1 MKKLLIAVLFNL
13 ILFTNSIEVR
23 KPTARTWLNQKANIS
38 TEETKRN
45 VLLELSKL
53 GREETPKN
61 NIPSP
66 STAQPV
72 KPKPNYFNQI
82 VNEATQNLRKSA
94 SNYIID
100 IEEVDTQYITPKTK
114 PTPAKQDNK
123 QEPRGINHI
132 KSIYTNLRDVNSAF
146 EDTDINTVRYIPS
159 VKSESNRKLSF
170 VFNLS
175 LLTSTERL
183 IKSELYINKKHIRQR
198 LKFSLNFYLIK
209 NKTNAKLDSNS
220 KLNSASTTIDLA
232 NLRGHKFKK
241 QHGWQVFNIIDSVNS
256 YLSVRNNR
264 AKLLNAKLRKNS
276 TVYFT
281 LDKLNS
287 FDVNEAAKSV
297 SDEFLLVME
306 AFVMPRSKKAEKTQL
321 GTESD
326 GLISPYLIV
335 YSNEEEKSMK
345 KFFQSRLPAELVSN
359 EQENRVSLKSE
370 LVGNEE
376 LKSLKSFEDHV
387 DKMNELVESNEEEHG
402 QMLPND
408 ISYYSPKDKTIKI
421 FEPLEEPK
429 LSVAKKNAS
438 QAKSSPNSF
447 YYMSK
452 SDQLPS
458 VGVLEKGKSL
468 QEIEFLINDLGK
480 PGIFRTNLKNRIKR
494 EADDYD
500 ESSLLPSSWDE
511 PLESESGKT
520 ECKTLPI
527 TIDFSDL
534 SFSDWVVEPKRFQ
547 SNYCAGA
554 CKFPLNEVG
563 CFFFIFFP
571 KVRKIKAKKNI
582 KFYIFLKKLYVYK
595 FSFAFNFFK
604 LYNLRS

>member
-1 MKKLLIAVLFNL
+1 MKKLLTIVLFNL
-13 ILFTNSIEVR
+13 ILNTISSIEVK

-38 TEETKRN
+38 TDETKRN

-53 GREETPKN
+53 GREEPKPTN
-61 NIPSP
+61 N
-66 STAQPV
+66 TLQPV
-72 KPKPNYFNQI
+72 KPKPDYFNQI
-82 VNEATQNLRKSA
+82 VNEATQHLRKSA

-100 IEEVDTQYITPKTK
+100 IEQVDTHRNTPRTK

-123 QEPRGINHI
+123 QAPRGINHI
-132 KSIYTNLRDVNSAF
+132 KSIYANLRDGNSAF
-146 EDTDINTVRYIPS
+146 EDTDINTARYIPS

-175 LLTSTERL
+175 LLSSTERL

-209 NKTNAKLDSNS
+209 NRTNAKLDSS
-220 KLNSASTTIDLA
+220 AKLNSASTTIDLA

-241 QHGWQVFNIIDSVNS
+241 QHGWQVFNIADSVNS
-256 YLSVRNNR
+256 YLSVRSNR
-264 AKLLNAKLRKNS
+264 AKLLNARLRKNS

-281 LDKLNS
+281 LDKRNS
-287 FDVNEAAKSV
+287 FDVNEAAKSA

-321 GTESD
+321 GAESD
-326 GLISPYLIV
+326 ALISPYLIV
-335 YSNEEEKSMK
+335 YSNEEEKSMN

-359 EQENRVSLKSE
+359 DQENRVSLKSE
-370 LVGNEE
+370 LAGNEE
-376 LKSLKSFEDHV
+376 LKSLKSFEDQV
-387 DKMNELVESNEEEHG
+387 DKMNELAESNEEEHG
-402 QMLPND
+402 ELLPND
-408 ISYYSPKDKTIKI
+408 ISYYSSKDKTIKI

-429 LSVAKKNAS
+429 PSVAKKNAS
-438 QAKSSPNSF
+438 LAKSSPSSF
-447 YYMSK
+447 YYVSK

-458 VGVLEKGKSL
+458 VGVLETGKSL
-468 QEIEFLINDLGK
+468 QEIEFFVNDLGK
-480 PGIFRTNLKNRIKR
+480 PGVFRTSLKNRIKR

-511 PLESESGKT
+511 PLESEAGKT
-520 ECKTLPI
+520 ECKALPI

-563 CFFFIFFP
+563 CFFFFILFQSKKEQIKMFFFIF
-571 KVRKIKAKKNI
+571 
-582 KFYIFLKKLYVYK
+582 
-595 FSFAFNFFK
+595 
-604 LYNLRS
+604 